1 MTVRKSILAVLPYI
15 ALLSFVMQIVAV
27 MVSWLVCVLFPDS
40 GVRSLLSQEGI
51 RWMVG
56 KLPEVMSTDVLL
68 SLLYI
73 SLAIGTLFGS
83 GLPACL
89 MPHNINAAEDGE
101 MRKGEMKEE
110 ERRNEKEEMGEEE
123 GEKRKEK
130 GERGIMRY
138 FRFVWNSPDTTSHYA
153 YSNRIG
159 FHMSIVAAVACLSLL
174 LYLVAGPNTILLS
187 ATGTFAGSSIISGL
201 VPLLSSIVI
210 IVAVVYGV
218 CASTLRSLQDI
229 FRIMTEGVKAFAPL
243 FVTYLFVAQ
252 CYYCMLYVLG
262 YIPV

>member
-89 MPHNINAAEDGE
+89 MPQNINAAKD
-101 MRKGEMKEE
+101 GEMKEE

-123 GEKRKEK
+123 GEMRKEK

-187 ATGTFAGSSIISGL
+187 ATGTFAGSSVISGL

>member
-73 SLAIGTLFGS
+73 SLAIGTLVGS

-89 MPHNINAAEDGE
+89 MPQNINAAEDGE

-110 ERRNEKEEMGEEE
+110 ERRNEREEMEE

-159 FHMSIVAAVACLSLL
+159 FHMSIVAAAACLSLL

>member
-89 MPHNINAAEDGE
+89 MPQNINAAED
-101 MRKGEMKEE
+101 GEMKEE

>member
-1 MTVRKSILAVLPYI
+1 MVKAKLRQHEQRTSNEVRTQ
-15 ALLSFVMQIVAV
+15 FVPFGARTAN
-27 MVSWLVCVLFPDS
+27 
-40 GVRSLLSQEGI
+40 G
-51 RWMVG
+51 G
-56 KLPEVMSTDVLL
+56 K
-68 SLLYI
+68 
-73 SLAIGTLFGS
+73 
-83 GLPACL
+83 
-89 MPHNINAAEDGE
+89 
-101 MRKGEMKEE
+101 
-110 ERRNEKEEMGEEE
+110 

>member
-89 MPHNINAAEDGE
+89 MPQNINAAEDGE
-101 MRKGEMKEE
+101 TRKGEMKEE

-130 GERGIMRY
+130 GEGGIMRY

-252 CYYCMLYVLG
+252 CYYCMLYVLSL
-262 YIPV
+262 IHI

>member
-89 MPHNINAAEDGE
+89 MPQNINAAEDGE

-130 GERGIMRY
+130 GEN
-138 FRFVWNSPDTTSHYA
+138 F
-153 YSNRIG
+153 
-159 FHMSIVAAVACLSLL
+159 
-174 LYLVAGPNTILLS
+174 
-187 ATGTFAGSSIISGL
+187 
-201 VPLLSSIVI
+201 
-210 IVAVVYGV
+210 
-218 CASTLRSLQDI
+218 
-229 FRIMTEGVKAFAPL
+229 E
-243 FVTYLFVAQ
+243 
-252 CYYCMLYVLG
+252 
-262 YIPV
+262 